1 MPQSYFNNI
10 YFNTLLTDFIALLYP
25 QVCIG
30 CGDTLLHSERM
41 ICFKCSLELPY
52 THFESVNENPVERLF
67 WFKTKIEQATSGFFF
82 TKKSRIQKMIHAFK
96 YHGNEEAAVF
106 MGELL
111 GDILQKSNR
120 FKEIDFIIP
129 VPLHPAKFKKRGFNQ
144 AERIAVGI
152 ALKMNV
158 SVLTGVLI
166 RVEHNETQTK
176 KTLFNRWTNVKT
188 IFKVFDSS
196 LLKGKHVLLVDDVI
210 TSGSTIESCANQILK
225 VPNTKV
231 SLASLALATG

>member
-10 YFNTLLTDFIALLYP
+10 YINTLLTDFIALLYP

-30 CGDTLLHSERM
+30 CGSALLHHDRM
-41 ICFKCSLELPY
+41 ICFKCSIDLPH
-52 THFESVNENPVERLF
+52 THFESVNENSVERLF

-82 TKKSRIQKMIHAFK
+82 SKKSRIQKMIHAFK

-111 GDILQKSNR
+111 GNILQKSIR
-120 FKEIDFIIP
+120 FKEIDAIIP

-144 AERIAVGI
+144 AERIAVGM
-152 ALKMNV
+152 ASKMNIP
-158 SVLTGVLI
+158 VLINALI
-166 RVEHNETQTK
+166 RVEHSETQTK
-176 KTLFNRWTNVKT
+176 KALFNRWTNVKT
-188 IFKVFDSS
+188 IFKVYDSS
-196 LLKGKHVLLVDDVI
+196 LVNGKHVLLVDDVI

-225 VPNTKV
+225 IPNTKV